1 MSAQLVE
8 LGRDDQC
15 AAACRGD
22 PPSLSRGRVCDGQQ
36 ASQLFDVPIQLWV
49 VERGALELGASVGVV
64 NPGSD
69 RAHGVRVIALRKVSR
84 DFVVDVVDQQ
94 FTLRG
99 AAPQRGCRRGSV
111 QAL

>member
-15 AAACRGD
+15 AAACRGAR
-22 PPSLSRGRVCDGQQ
+22 PSLSRGRLCDGQQ